1 MNCSEIPNGSNE
13 KNPTCKEI
21 LKVQN
26 FLSKMKLSKFIFI
39 TLVLL
44 SSFGCKKKEVSESD
58 FEKKVLN
65 NVFVEIVDSIY
76 MDRRIVSPPPM
87 PKRDFKTNKE
97 DTIGYHKEL
106 KEYLHYRDSIKN
118 DKARILIGV
127 YDTITKISSLE
138 TEMIQK
144 EIDLSGYKYDTIKEA
159 EEYTFDLKPFK
170 NNKKFHFEK
179 AYKYSNEKYWDLNDI
194 SNSLIP
200 VGTVFISRI
209 QFDKTKTKGI
219 LTAGASCGGGK
230 CGRGFLIIIENKA
243 GKWKVNKI
251 IHTWVS

>member
-1 MNCSEIPNGSNE
+1 
-13 KNPTCKEI
+13 
-21 LKVQN
+21 V
-26 FLSKMKLSKFIFI
+26 KLSKFIFI

-58 FEKKVLN
+58 FEKDVMN
-65 NVFVEIVDSIY
+65 SVFVEIVDSIY
-76 MDRRIVSPPPM
+76 MDRRIISPPP
-87 PKRDFKTNKE
+87 PPRFNEKTNKV
-97 DTIGYHKEL
+97 DTTGHHKEL
-106 KEYLHYRDSIKN
+106 KEYWHYRDSIKN
-118 DKARILIGV
+118 DKTRILIGV
-127 YDTITKISSLE
+127 YDTITKISPLE

-179 AYKYSNEKYWDLNDI
+179 ASKYPHEKDWNLNDI

-209 QFDKTKTKGI
+209 QFDKTKTKGV

-230 CGRGFLIIIENKA
+230 CGRGFLIIIENKN
-243 GKWKVNKI
+243 GKWKVSKI
-251 IHTWVS
+251 IHTWDS

>member
-1 MNCSEIPNGSNE
+1 
-13 KNPTCKEI
+13 
-21 LKVQN
+21 
-26 FLSKMKLSKFIFI
+26 MKLSKFIFI
-39 TLVLL
+39 TLILL
-44 SSFGCKKKEVSESD
+44 SSFGCKKKEVPESN
-58 FEKKVLN
+58 FEKDVLN
-65 NVFVEIVDSIY
+65 SVFVEIVDSIY
-76 MDRRIVSPPPM
+76 MDRRIISPPPP
-87 PKRDFKTNKE
+87 PKFNEKTNKV
-97 DTIGYHKEL
+97 DTTGHHKEL
-106 KEYLHYRDSIKN
+106 KEYWHYRDSIKN
-118 DKARILIGV
+118 DRTRILIGV
-127 YDTITKISSLE
+127 YDTITKISPLE

-144 EIDLSGYKYDTIKEA
+144 EIDLSGYKYDTIKEG
-159 EEYTFDLKPFK
+159 EEFKFNLKPFK

-179 AYKYSNEKYWDLNDI
+179 ASKYPHEKDWNLNDI

-209 QFDKTKTKGI
+209 QFDKTKTKGV